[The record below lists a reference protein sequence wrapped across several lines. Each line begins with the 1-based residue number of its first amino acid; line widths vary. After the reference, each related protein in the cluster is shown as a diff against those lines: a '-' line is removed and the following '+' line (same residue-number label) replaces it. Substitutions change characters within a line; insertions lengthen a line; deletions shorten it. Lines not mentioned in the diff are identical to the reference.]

1 MRLHFQG
8 GRRMMFGCGLNCENR
23 SSNRLAEV
31 TVYPSSGAE
40 IFMKLHLSKIAWAC
54 GLSATLVG
62 YLMVQPA
69 SGADD
74 EQSTKKSVPAGVVAA
89 GEKTS
94 PDAANEPPDQWIQ
107 RIFKKYSR
115 PTVGSEKDY
124 EAEKSAF
131 LEKNSDSPLRWRLK
145 LLDAQRALLNAT
157 LRADGTKQAIAIL
170 SEVLAA
176 KDAPEELREQASVM
190 QLQLSLQGNLS
201 REELIKLATNH
212 ITNFPKS
219 TVNDAVGRVVIT
231 KLTEGKDEE
240 QSIAL
245 LQELK
250 SNPVAP
256 LAAAA
261 AKRIEQLENLINI
274 TKKKLPLDLK
284 FAAVDGRNVDLEAYR
299 GKVVLVDFW
308 ATWCG
313 PCVAGLPEVLELYKK
328 YHDQGLEIVGISFD
342 QDKEALQKFVK
353 EKDMPWP
360 QYFDGKAWQNDF
372 GQKYGIEAIPTMW
385 LVDRDGKVIDLRA
398 RDGLANKIKKLLA
411 ADAGAPSTSAT
422 AAPTTETQ

>member
-1 MRLHFQG
+1 MNLQ
-8 GRRMMFGCGLNCENR
+8 
-23 SSNRLAEV
+23 
-31 TVYPSSGAE
+31 
-40 IFMKLHLSKIAWAC
+40 LSKFALAG
-54 GLSATLVG
+54 GLSAALVG
-62 YLMVQPA
+62 YLLVQPA
-69 SGADD
+69 HGADD
-74 EQSTKKSVPAGVVAA
+74 EKSTKKSAPAGVIAVGGQSATDAA
-89 GEKTS
+89 G
-94 PDAANEPPDQWIQ
+94 NEPPDQWIQ

-131 LEKNSDSPLRWRLK
+131 LEKNADSPLRWRLK

-157 LRADGTKQAIAIL
+157 LCADGTKQAIAIL

-240 QSIAL
+240 QSLAL

-261 AKRIEQLENLINI
+261 AKRIEQLENLIKI
-274 TKKKLPLDLK
+274 TKQKLPLDLK

-353 EKDMPWP
+353 EKEMPWP

-411 ADAGAPSTSAT
+411 ADAGAPSTAAP
-422 AAPTTETQ
+422 AAPTSEPQ

>member
-1 MRLHFQG
+1 M
-8 GRRMMFGCGLNCENR
+8 
-23 SSNRLAEV
+23 
-31 TVYPSSGAE
+31 
-40 IFMKLHLSKIAWAC
+40 
-54 GLSATLVG
+54 
-62 YLMVQPA
+62 
-69 SGADD
+69 
-74 EQSTKKSVPAGVVAA
+74 
-89 GEKTS
+89 
-94 PDAANEPPDQWIQ
+94 
-107 RIFKKYSR
+107 
-115 PTVGSEKDY
+115 
-124 EAEKSAF
+124 
-131 LEKNSDSPLRWRLK
+131 
-145 LLDAQRALLNAT
+145 
-157 LRADGTKQAIAIL
+157 
-170 SEVLAA
+170 
-176 KDAPEELREQASVM
+176 
-190 QLQLSLQGNLS
+190 
-201 REELIKLATNH
+201 
-212 ITNFPKS
+212 
-219 TVNDAVGRVVIT
+219 NDAVGRVVIT

-261 AKRIEQLENLINI
+261 AKRIEQLENLIKI
-274 TKKKLPLDLK
+274 TKQKLPLDLK

-313 PCVAGLPEVLELYKK
+313 PCVAGLPEVLELYKT

-385 LVDRDGKVIDLRA
+385 LVDRDGKVIDLRPRRLGEQDQETPGGRCRCA
-398 RDGLANKIKKLLA
+398 IDRRHGSSDDGNAVSSFRAPDKTPGDWLILRSLRSWRRGACPLLPGRVVRRSYKRTSINTA
-411 ADAGAPSTSAT
+411 TMRADY
-422 AAPTTETQ
+422 QH